1 MKRVYFM
8 NKRTLKN
15 WFRPAVLSM
24 KGYTP
29 GEQPQDL
36 RTIKLNTNES
46 PYPPSAAVLKA
57 VKGMEGARIR
67 LYPEPTADTL
77 RKALSRVYRWPLP
90 GILVGN
96 GSDEILSLLFH
107 AAVGKGD
114 LVQFPDITYSL
125 YPVLAKICEARVKEV
140 KLDGQWELP
149 FAKFSPNARLTLWG
163 HPNPP
168 VGNCFDFKQMKAF
181 CRKAKG
187 LVLIDEAYVDFA
199 EADSLQIAR
208 SCPNVLVLRSMS
220 KSFSLAGARLGFVFG
235 HPSVIEQLMKVKDS
249 YNVNRVSQ
257 AVALAAM
264 SPAGLKDMRQKVKRI
279 KNERNRM
286 KRVLHL
292 MGFSVPESQAN
303 FLLATRRDGKGAEG
317 LYKSLKK
324 KRILIRYFPH
334 PRLRSSLRITVGTPE
349 QNNRLLAALKATLKL
364 K

>member
-1 MKRVYFM
+1 M
-8 NKRTLKN
+8 NKSKIKS

-24 KGYTP
+24 RGYTP
-29 GEQPQDL
+29 GEQPRDL
-36 RTIKLNTNES
+36 GTIKLNTNES

-67 LYPEPTADTL
+67 LYPEPSADTL
-77 RKALSRVYRWPLP
+77 RKALSRVYRWPVE

-125 YPVLAKICEARVKEV
+125 YPVLAKIREARVKEV
-140 KLDGQWELP
+140 KLDGQWDLP
-149 FAKFSPNARLTLWG
+149 FEKFSPSARLTLWG

-199 EADSLQIAR
+199 DADCLAIAR
-208 SCPNVLVLRSMS
+208 SCPNVLALRSMS

-257 AVALAAM
+257 AVAIAAM
-264 SPAGLKDMRQKVKRI
+264 SPEGLEDMRRKVKKI
-279 KNERNRM
+279 KSERNRM
-286 KRVLHL
+286 NLALSL
-292 MGFSVPESQAN
+292 MGFSVPASQAN
-303 FLLATRRDGKGAEG
+303 FLLATRRDRKGAEG

-324 KRILIRYFPH
+324 KRILVRYFPH
-334 PRLRSSLRITVGTPE
+334 PRLRSSLRITVGTPD
-349 QNNRLLAALKATLKL
+349 QNNRLLASLKTVMKL